1 MVMLLFILF
10 MSPRSATAIGHVC
23 GKEDNYTDNSTYQSN
38 LASLAVTL
46 PSNTNSS
53 AQLFATA
60 TAGQP
65 PNAVY
70 ALALC
75 RGDIT
80 INLTACSACV
90 ANAFNYSQQACPFA
104 RSAAVYDDDCLLRF
118 SGADFLAGPPNVTE
132 NATLFEFGN
141 DATIRGEARLVGA
154 DVRDMLTQ
162 TAQFAAAD
170 EQRRFAAAFMDATAT
185 TLYSMGQCTPDLSAD
200 DCRECL
206 RRIIAGTVNATT
218 STRLGGRVL
227 VTRCNFRFEANRFFS
242 DDQSMQRITPS
253 SAISPA
259 TPVPALATN
268 KRHRTKPWAIALF
281 VASSALAVLTLC
293 FIFYCRWR
301 RRRDEKG
308 KGRSRRKK
316 RTNLLRGDE
325 QEWEMEAELSD
336 FSIFGFNQI
345 LEATSNFSEQNK
357 LGEGGFG
364 PVYKGKFPEGIEIAV
379 KRLASHSGQGF
390 IEFKN
395 EENAFDRPTMLD
407 VVAMLSNKTMPLV
420 EPKQPAYFNLR
431 VGNEEES
438 TGTQSCSI
446 NDMTVSATAAR

>member
-1 MVMLLFILF
+1 MVMLLFIIILGFLF
-10 MSPRSATAIGHVC
+10 MSPRSATAIGYVC
-23 GKEDNYTDNSTYQSN
+23 GKEGNYTANSTYQSN

-75 RGDIT
+75 RGDIAT
-80 INLTACSACV
+80 NLTPCSACV
-90 ANAFNYSQQACPFA
+90 ANAFNCSQQACPFA
-104 RSAAVYDDDCLLRF
+104 RGAAVYDDDCLLRF

-132 NATLFEFGN
+132 NATLFEFWN
-141 DATIRGEARLVGA
+141 DVTIPGEARLVGA

-170 EQRRFAAAFMDATAT
+170 ERRRFAAAFMDATAT
-185 TLYSMGQCTPDLSAD
+185 TLYSMAQCTPDLSAD

-206 RRIIAGTVNATT
+206 RRIIGGTVNATT

-259 TPVPALATN
+259 TPVTHDDWHADENRKSLLDWN
-268 KRHRTKPWAIALF
+268 KRLVIIEGIAEGLLYLHKHSRLRVIHRDLKPSNI
-281 VASSALAVLTLC
+281 
-293 FIFYCRWR
+293 
-301 RRRDEKG
+301 
-308 KGRSRRKK
+308 
-316 RTNLLRGDE
+316 LLDS
-325 QEWEMEAELSD
+325 EMNPKISD
-336 FSIFGFNQI
+336 FGLAKIFSST
-345 LEATSNFSEQNK
+345 EADTT
-357 LGEGGFG
+357 
-364 PVYKGKFPEGIEIAV
+364 
-379 KRLASHSGQGF
+379 R
-390 IEFKN
+390 
-395 EENAFDRPTMLD
+395 R
-407 VVAMLSNKTMPLV
+407 VV
-420 EPKQPAYFNLR
+420 
-431 VGNEEES
+431 
-438 TGTQSCSI
+438 GT
-446 NDMTVSATAAR
+446 